1 MKKATCS
8 VSGNLGILENEI
20 YDSELEI
27 KWLINEKVHI
37 NDPASL
43 YEIEE
48 RIREAT
54 NRLAS
59 RILALK
65 VQESL
70 DKNEIRDEEKKVI
83 GSVPKKMK
91 NQGARKVNILTSFGI
106 TITIVAS
113 YFNQANKKDKR
124 RQKRSGIYPGLFLLG
139 IHDRLTPKIAS
150 EISSIAVIVGSYDEA
165 RQVMEL
171 IISYPTY
178 PVDTI

>member
-91 NQGARKVNILTSFGI
+91 SQGARKVNILTSFGI

-113 YFNQANKKDKR
+113 YFNQANR
-124 RQKRSGIYPGLFLLG
+124 EHSQK
-139 IHDRLTPKIAS
+139 
-150 EISSIAVIVGSYDEA
+150 VGQMTLAALREKTCSLSMFHRPA
-165 RQVMEL
+165 L
-171 IISYPTY
+171 
-178 PVDTI
+178 

>member
-1 MKKATCS
+1 MKKATYS
-8 VSGNLGILENEI
+8 VAGNIGTLENEI

-70 DKNEIRDEEKKVI
+70 AKNEIRDEEKKVI
-83 GSVPKKMK
+83 GSVPNKMK
-91 NQGARKVNILTSFGI
+91 NQGVREVNILTSFGV
-106 TITIVAS
+106 TITVVAS
-113 YFNQANKKDKR
+113 YFNQANKI
-124 RQKRSGIYPGLFLLG
+124 QKS
-139 IHDRLTPKIAS
+139 
-150 EISSIAVIVGSYDEA
+150 A
-165 RQVMEL
+165 R
-171 IISYPTY
+171 
-178 PVDTI
+178 